1 MKKSNKL
8 IHLFMIIYL
17 MLFGFKTI
25 VLADNGGLSCDSWGD
40 FKNDIQNVFN
50 FLKVAVPLLVI
61 GLSSYDFVKAVAA
74 KDNKDVKKA
83 FQRLLKRFLYAI
95 LLFFLPVL
103 INFLLD
109 LAGTNTRI
117 CEWMG

>member
-1 MKKSNKL
+1 MKKSKKL

-40 FKNDIQNVFN
+40 LKNDIQNVFN
-50 FLKVAVPLLVI
+50 FLKFAVPLLVI

-103 INFLLD
+103 INFLLE
-109 LAGTNTRI
+109 LAGTNTKI
-117 CEWMG
+117 CEWMS